1 MKEYKLIFG
10 RPVRFLG
17 GTRARCSPNALY
29 RSVWAMT
36 LIGVL
41 LIALAACGGDDS
53 PASEGDLAGE
63 PSTVQAEAQVTEA
76 PKADDQ
82 SAGQPS
88 TSQLAFEPCEPTLGE
103 NREVLAAFYHAT
115 GGPNWTDSENWLT
128 DAPLSDWAGVGA
140 LSQSMEDRLVA
151 ECVTGLELG
160 NNNLSGE
167 IPAELVKLTDIV
179 FLYLGGNQLSGKIP
193 AELVKLTGLVDLNL
207 SENQLSGEI
216 PAELGSLSELASLDL
231 SGNQLS
237 GKIPAEL
244 GNLSELV
251 VLRLSEN
258 RLSGEIPAE
267 LGNLTNLEW
276 VFLTG
281 NVLMGCV
288 PQSLL
293 DAPGD
298 ANRLDLPACN

>member
-167 IPAELVKLTDIV
+167 IPAEL
-179 FLYLGGNQLSGKIP
+179 
-193 AELVKLTGLVDLNL
+193 
-207 SENQLSGEI
+207 
-216 PAELGSLSELASLDL
+216 GSLSELASLDL

-237 GKIPAEL
+237 GEIPAEL

-258 RLSGEIPAE
+258 LLSGEIPAE
-267 LGNLTNLEW
+267 LGYLTNLEW